1 LNVRPGASPL
11 GVTGARRI
19 VIVVG
24 SPDRLPLSVELF
36 DASGRRLE
44 RHRFSNVRVNV
55 GLSDAVFTL

>member
-1 LNVRPGASPL
+1 
-11 GVTGARRI
+11 
-19 VIVVG
+19 
-24 SPDRLPLSVELF
+24 VELF